1 MIYIP
6 TPIEG
11 VILFLL
17 VLLLLRSFGWTLKF
31 KREKDMRIMYTAN
44 PLHPGGGFFEFPD
57 DSDPAIVKAFFSGAG
72 QDVMRP
78 PGEVKAPSANG
89 EIDPHGTYL

>member
-17 VLLLLRSFGWTLKF
+17 VLLLFRSFGWTIKF
-31 KREKDMRIMYTAN
+31 KREKDMRIMYTPN

-57 DSDPAIVKAFFSGAG
+57 DSDPATVKGFFSGPG
-72 QDVMRP
+72 QDVMKP
-78 PGEVKAPSANG
+78 TGEVKTPSATTEENR
-89 EIDPHGTYL
+89 GTYL